1 MRTSDERRKDLG
13 CRANLKKFFD
23 ADQSLFLFKTDNKF
37 RNFFVK
43 VEDYSVRNIKVL
55 DTMIWIAIMITS
67 VLLAFENPLIDSKS
81 KMKVSLYWID
91 VVLTCLFT
99 IEVIIRV
106 ISKGFVVNGPKSY
119 LRSASNVLDFFVVVL
134 SLISVFFSN
143 GKLGFVKILRIA
155 RLARPMRLIFRNENL
170 KISLKVLGKALPQIA
185 RLFMIFCLICAVFGT
200 IGINL
205 LKGKLYHCSFDHLVG
220 VSFN

>member
-23 ADQSLFLFKTDNKF
+23 ADQSLFLFKTENKF
-37 RNFFVK
+37 RNFIVK

-185 RLFMIFCLICAVFGT
+185 RLFMI
-200 IGINL
+200 N
-205 LKGKLYHCSFDHLVG
+205 
-220 VSFN
+220 